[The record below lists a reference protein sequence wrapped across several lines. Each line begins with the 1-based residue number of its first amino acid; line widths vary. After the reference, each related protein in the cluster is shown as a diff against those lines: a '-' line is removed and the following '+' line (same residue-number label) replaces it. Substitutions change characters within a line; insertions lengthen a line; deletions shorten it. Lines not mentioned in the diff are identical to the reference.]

1 MIKFEMP
8 LEKLPIDYEN
18 FPNLKKDEEHALTYF
33 NLGYELNN
41 DLFVITCGHEKC
53 DVNKPRQGPRSVA
66 YFIMH
71 FVVDGKGTFIYN
83 DKAYN
88 ISKNTA
94 FVIFPNDVATY
105 QQDLDDPWEY
115 YWVSFTG
122 LNAKNYVERCTFSS
136 ENPVLQ
142 IESKEV
148 RETFRK
154 LSNLKNITAST
165 DLKAL
170 SLLLDI
176 FAGIIEEKRISKPDD
191 NEHLK
196 SYVAKALSYIKINFH
211 KETLSLKE
219 VANALNINANYLSR
233 LFASVLNMPFSK
245 YLILLRLQEASK
257 LLKNTDMYIKNIAS
271 TVGYSD
277 NLYFSRIFKKYMG
290 MTPKEFRNYIDN
302 KED

>member
-1 MIKFEMP
+1 M
-8 LEKLPIDYEN
+8 
-18 FPNLKKDEEHALTYF
+18 
-33 NLGYELNN
+33 
-41 DLFVITCGHEKC
+41 
-53 DVNKPRQGPRSVA
+53 
-66 YFIMH
+66 
-71 FVVDGKGTFIYN
+71 
-83 DKAYN
+83 
-88 ISKNTA
+88 
-94 FVIFPNDVATY
+94 ATY